1 VIRSMFLAIEFVG
14 LCFIVAGV
22 WAYSEAAAYIVFGA
36 GLLLGSYFYNR

>member
-1 VIRSMFLAIEFVG
+1 MRGMFYAIEFAG

-22 WAYSEAAAYIVFGA
+22 YAFSQALAYIVFGT